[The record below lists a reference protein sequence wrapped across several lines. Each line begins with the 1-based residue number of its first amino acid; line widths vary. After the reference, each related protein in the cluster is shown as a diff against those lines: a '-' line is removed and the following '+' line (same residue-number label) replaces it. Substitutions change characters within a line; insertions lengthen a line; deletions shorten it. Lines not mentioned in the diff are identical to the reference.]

1 MEDAAKDPIESKTDP
16 NVKGSSTSAE
26 PEPAQDMEESQ
37 ENDGQPDQAPT
48 EEQIELEVI
57 ENPAEEE
64 TEESLQSE
72 EEATEELP
80 DFVAMDTEDLVD
92 LAGRSLK
99 ARPIAELRSL
109 MEGIQLV
116 VQQRFEAVY
125 AENKQLF
132 LEKGGNEIDFSF
144 HNPLRDSFLKTYREY
159 KSKRRSYY
167 Q

>member
-26 PEPAQDMEESQ
+26 PEPAQDMEEAQ

-99 ARPIAELRSL
+99 ARPIAELRSAN
-109 MEGIQLV
+109 GRYTACCSTAI
-116 VQQRFEAVY
+116 
-125 AENKQLF
+125 
-132 LEKGGNEIDFSF
+132 
-144 HNPLRDSFLKTYREY
+144 
-159 KSKRRSYY
+159 
-167 Q
+167 